1 LVYRDNRLVGKDNAA
16 RGASRMIGVGAPV
29 SNAQG
34 SVPLNGDDEGFDSH
48 TLMQGTAMRIAPLS
62 T

>member
-1 LVYRDNRLVGKDNAA
+1 
-16 RGASRMIGVGAPV
+16 MIGVGAPV

-48 TLMQGTAMRIAPLS
+48 TLMQGTAMGIAPLS